1 MKQEK
6 NKAESPMSFLTD
18 NPNGMFTTED
28 LMKAG
33 MTRDEAN
40 SIMEQLAIDGV
51 VRLVPIVSG
60 LN

>member
-6 NKAESPMSFLTD
+6 NKADNPMSFLTD

-40 SIMEQLAIDGV
+40 SIMERLARDGV